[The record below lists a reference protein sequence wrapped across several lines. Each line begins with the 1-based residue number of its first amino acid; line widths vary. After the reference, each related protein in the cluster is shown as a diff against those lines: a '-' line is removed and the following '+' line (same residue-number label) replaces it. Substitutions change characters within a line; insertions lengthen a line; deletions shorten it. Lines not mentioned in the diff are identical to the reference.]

1 MIGWAIQFLDSKEV
15 VGHRELLD
23 DDLVLYQ
30 GMFGIPSYLFWDSAS
45 WPQKTKNN
53 KTTHEFIL
61 SMYDLDQAKNK
72 GDEAPDFM
80 EFFVIQDVIFNV
92 VTQKFQIFAVS
103 KVWNTLNTR
112 SGIPQY
118 DIGSLIT
125 PVSGIKIIEKLVA
138 HATSNAVKVVYN
150 NDLISEIEYVQITQD
165 PELTIL
171 DIITKIC
178 EENGWEFCLNQMILY
193 VGKSLHVPDLYPLQF
208 EPRAEH
214 VKSIQNVFYHQ
225 ITTEAQLAAP
235 MMTYGKEGRL
245 LWVKHY
251 LGESSLMSFLL
262 QKKVQPEVKTSTMEF
277 YSMWEDLFVETL
289 QGRAR
294 DYGFN
299 RLNRNLKSDSII
311 IGKIFGK
318 FVAPNLN
325 GYKAPTFGGDSK
337 TFSKDLKH
345 REFYTKDYGTEPQLN
360 YVKEPTMTTPY
371 AGNNVGMLYPQEESH
386 RVLLTPNGERD
397 AALVG
402 PAYFGPKDGI
412 PAKSDPKDF
421 RLQLP
426 DGCVIYNKN
435 NTNLS
440 IVHPKSIN
448 LTVGTMSSTTT
459 STPIGT
465 DLVLDSDGI
474 EIGTIGGVGSV
485 SISDTEIIFEVG
497 PNKIKL
503 TPSGIEIVGVDV
515 TIRGASITLDG
526 MTKINSKAPC
536 LILPAATIGGQTIPP
551 KLPPT

>member
-1 MIGWAIQFLDSKEV
+1 MIGWVIQFLDSKNVIGHMELSEDNIV
-15 VGHRELLD
+15 V
-23 DDLVLYQ
+23 YQ
-30 GMFGIPSYLFWDSAS
+30 GMFGTPTYLFWDMTT
-45 WPQKTKNN
+45 WPQKTKNV
-53 KTTHEFIL
+53 KAELEFTL
-61 SMYDLDQAKNK
+61 SMFDLDNAREKE
-72 GDEAPDFM
+72 DEAPDWM
-80 EFFVIQDVIFNV
+80 EYFIIMDFTFNV
-92 VTQKFQIFAVS
+92 QTQMFQVFAVS
-103 KVWNTLNTR
+103 LDWYVLNDAK
-112 SGIPQY
+112 GLAQY
-118 DIGSLIT
+118 DIGSSIT
-125 PVSGIKIIEKLVA
+125 PVSGIKIIEKLVN
-138 HATSNAVKVVYN
+138 HVTKGVVKVIYPK
-150 NDLISEIEYVQITQD
+150 DLEDIHMYIQITQD
-165 PELTIL
+165 PEFSAL

-178 EENGWEFCLNQMILY
+178 RENGWEFCLNQHNLFIGETLFAD
-193 VGKSLHVPDLYPLQF
+193 KLYPLPY
-208 EPRAEH
+208 EPQAEH
-214 VKSIQNVFYHQ
+214 IKSIKNVFYQ
-225 ITTEAQLAAP
+225 AVTSDANIAVP
-235 MMTYGKEGRL
+235 MMVHGNEGRII
-245 LWVKHY
+245 WIKHY
-251 LGESSLMSFLL
+251 LGESSMMSFFI
-262 QKKVQPEVKTSTMEF
+262 QRKVLPGIKTSVKKFTTINEL
-277 YSMWEDLFVETL
+277 DFVKTL

-294 DYGFN
+294 DIGYF
-299 RLNRNLKSDSII
+299 RLNKNIKSNPVIV
-311 IGKIFGK
+311 GKVFGE
-318 FVAPNLN
+318 FTTPNIQGYVAPE
-325 GYKAPTFGGDSK
+325 FGGDIK
-337 TFSKDLKH
+337 TLSQDLVK
-345 REFYTKDYGTEPQLN
+345 REFYGKDYGTEPQLN

-386 RVLLTPNGERD
+386 RVLLTPRGERD